1 MDAAQTYNYVKGK
14 WLCPSLLTACY
25 FYSSQPIFTQS
36 KLGKKAGFPSLST
49 SLTQIRLMKI
59 RFRSITILYGKSM
72 EIFKTCSNH
81 CLEFT
86 SRTQIQCQK
95 ATSCLRG
102 RRLLIIWFLAA
113 ASVRVSKVVRLV
125 VRLAY
130 SSEIFLFRTNY
141 SIRWI
146 QD

>member
-1 MDAAQTYNYVKGK
+1 MKGN

-25 FYSSQPIFTQS
+25 FCSSQPIFTHS
-36 KLGKKAGFPSLST
+36 KLGEKAGLPSLST
-49 SLTQIRLMKI
+49 SLTQIRLTKI
-59 RFRSITILYGKSM
+59 RFRSITILYSKSM
-72 EIFKTCSNH
+72 GIFKTCSNR

-86 SRTQIQCQK
+86 SRTRIPCQK

-113 ASVRVSKVVRLV
+113 ASVRVSTFSFEVVRLV

-130 SSEIFLFRTNY
+130 SSEIFLFRTSY
-141 SIRWI
+141 LIRWI
-146 QD
+146 LDY